1 MDRDTMQAVKFG
13 ADGLLPAIAQDA
25 VTGDVLMVAYMN
37 ADALRR
43 TVETGE
49 AWYWSRSRARL
60 WRKGEESGHTQRVRD
75 VRVDCDGD
83 ALLLVVDQT
92 GPACHTGR
100 PSCFYRD
107 IDGHEHAGLPA
118 AETLGGLF
126 ALIQDRAAQM
136 PDGSYTARL
145 IRGGPEAI
153 AGKVREESDE
163 LIRAAREESD
173 RRVVEEAADLLYH
186 TMVLLAGRGVALDDV
201 RRELERRRR

>member
-25 VTGDVLMVAYMN
+25 VTGSVLMVAHMN
-37 ADALRR
+37 AEALRR

-60 WRKGEESGHTQRVRD
+60 WRKGEESGHAQRVRD

-107 IDGHEHAGLPA
+107 LDGRELSGLPA

-126 ALIQDRAAQM
+126 A
-136 PDGSYTARL
+136 
-145 IRGGPEAI
+145 
-153 AGKVREESDE
+153 
-163 LIRAAREESD
+163 
-173 RRVVEEAADLLYH
+173 
-186 TMVLLAGRGVALDDV
+186 
-201 RRELERRRR
+201 